1 MTALRPVTD
10 TELDALS
17 YDRFGDF
24 SPLVSKRLHAIYH
37 VAFGRFKRAEIADF
51 LGLTHDTIL
60 EYVILFNEQGIPG
73 LKTVKT
79 GQHNVSDLESFV
91 SVIIPDFELIPPKT
105 SGEACQ
111 RIRELTD
118 ISRSPTQVRA
128 FMKRH
133 GLRYLKAGQ
142 IPAKAD
148 SEKQKEFV
156 EQTLNPLI
164 TRAENEEI
172 HLLFMDSVHP
182 VMGVFLCSLWSAVR
196 IFIKSSAGRKRLNML
211 AAVNAITQEINLFTN
226 EDYIN
231 AEVIVK
237 FLYQIRIYYFDMKP
251 IHIILD
257 NARYQHCDLVRYTA
271 WTLGIKL
278 VFLPPYSPNLNVIE
292 RLWKWMKKKTL
303 YAQYYKDFA
312 SFKSALIDTIQTAK
326 QKHPDELKTLLNLK
340 FQTF

>member
-1 MTALRPVTD
+1 MTALRPF
-10 TELDALS
+10 TEVEMATLK
-17 YDRFGDF
+17 YDRFSDF
-24 SPLVSKRLHAIYH
+24 SPLVLKRLHAIYLIAIGTFTH
-37 VAFGRFKRAEIADF
+37 KTVATI
-51 LGLTHDTIL
+51 LGLTPDTITD
-60 EYVILFNEQGIPG
+60 YIMLFNEQGILG
-73 LKTVKT
+73 LKTIKT
-79 GQHNVSDLESFV
+79 GQHNVSELESFV
-91 SVIIPDFELIPPKT
+91 AIIIPDFELTPPKT

-111 RIRELTD
+111 RIRELTN

-148 SEKQKEFV
+148 SEKQKVFV

-164 TRAENEEI
+164 IKAGNEEI

-196 IFIKSSAGRKRLNML
+196 VFIKSSAGRKRLNML

-231 AEVIVK
+231 AEVIVR
-237 FLYQIRIYYFDMKP
+237 FLYQVRIYYFDMKP
-251 IHIILD
+251 IYIVLD
-257 NARYQHCDLVRYTA
+257 NARYQHCDFVRYTA

-278 VFLPPYSPNLNVIE
+278 VFLPPYSPNLNIIE

-303 YAQYYKDFA
+303 YAQYYQSFA
-312 SFKSALIDTIQTAK
+312 EFKIALIDNIKTAK
-326 QKHPDELKTLLNLK
+326 QKYPDELKTLLNLK

>member
-10 TELDALS
+10 VEMATLN

-24 SPLVSKRLHAIYH
+24 SPLVLKRLHAIYL
-37 VAFGRFKRAEIADF
+37 IAVGTFTHKKIATILD
-51 LGLTHDTIL
+51 LTPDTITD
-60 EYVILFNEQGIPG
+60 YVKLFNEQGILG
-73 LKTVKT
+73 LKTIKT
-79 GQHNVSDLESFV
+79 GQHNVSELESFV
-91 SVIIPDFELIPPKT
+91 AVIIPDFELTPPKT
-105 SGEACQ
+105 SSEACQ
-111 RIRELTD
+111 RIRELTN
-118 ISRSPTQVRA
+118 ISRSPSQVRA

-164 TRAENEEI
+164 IRAENEEI

-182 VMGVFLCSLWSAVR
+182 VMSVFLCSLWSAVR
-196 IFIKSSAGRKRLNML
+196 VFIKSSAGRKRLNML
-211 AAVNAITQEINLFTN
+211 AAVNAITQDINLFTN

-231 AEVIVK
+231 AEVIVR
-237 FLYQIRIYYFDMKP
+237 FLYQVRIYYFDMKP
-251 IHIILD
+251 IYIILD

-278 VFLPPYSPNLNVIE
+278 VFLPPYSPNLNIIE

-303 YAQYYKDFA
+303 YAQYYQNFA
-312 SFKSALIDTIQTAK
+312 TFKTALIDNIQTAK
-326 QKHPDELKTLLNLK
+326 QKHPEELKTLLNLK

>member
-1 MTALRPVTD
+1 MYALRPVTE
-10 TELDALS
+10 TELAALK

-24 SPLVSKRLHAIYH
+24 SHLVLKRLQAIYQIAYNSFTH
-37 VAFGRFKRAEIADF
+37 REIAIF
-51 LGLTHDTIL
+51 LGLTPGTIT

-73 LKTVKT
+73 LKTIKT
-79 GQHNVSDLESFV
+79 GLNNVSELEGFANI
-91 SVIIPDFELIPPKT
+91 IIPDFELVPPKT

-111 RIRELTD
+111 RIKELTD
-118 ISRSPTQVRA
+118 ITRSPTQVRT

-148 SEKQKEFV
+148 SEQQEVFV

-164 TRAENEEI
+164 VRAENEEI

-182 VMGVFLCSLWSAVR
+182 VMGVFLCSLWSIMRV
-196 IFIKSSAGRKRLNML
+196 FIKSSAGRKRLNML
-211 AAVNAITQEINLFTN
+211 AAVNAINQEINLFTN
-226 EDYIN
+226 ETYIN
-231 AEVIVK
+231 AQVIVR
-237 FLYQIRIYYFDMKP
+237 FLYQLRIYYFDMKP
-251 IHIILD
+251 IYIVLD

-292 RLWKWMKKKTL
+292 RLWKWMKKKVL
-303 YAQYYKDFA
+303 YAHYYQDFA
-312 SFKSALIDTIQTAK
+312 AFKNALINTIKSAK
-326 QKHPDELKTLLNLK
+326 QKHPEELKSLLNLK

>member
-1 MTALRPVTD
+1 MTALRPVT
-10 TELDALS
+10 ESEMAALI
-17 YDRFGDF
+17 YDRFSDF
-24 SPLVSKRLHAIYH
+24 SPLVLKRLQAIYL
-37 VAFGRFKRAEIADF
+37 VALGTFTHKTIATI
-51 LGLTHDTIL
+51 LGLTPDTIRD
-60 EYVILFNEQGIPG
+60 YVVLFNEQGLLG
-73 LKTVKT
+73 LKTLKT
-79 GQHNVSDLESFV
+79 GLHNVSDLECFV
-91 SVIIPDFELIPPKT
+91 SIILPDFELKPPKT

-111 RIRELTD
+111 RIRELTT
-118 ISRSPTQVRA
+118 IKRSPTQVRA

-133 GLRYLKAGQ
+133 KLRYLKTGQ

-148 SEKQKEFV
+148 SEKQKEFL

-164 TRAENEEI
+164 VKAENEEI

-182 VMGVFLCSLWSAVR
+182 VMGVFLCSVWSVIR
-196 IFIKSSAGRKRLNML
+196 VFIKSSAGRKRLNML

-231 AEVIVK
+231 AEVIVR
-237 FLYQIRIYYFDMKP
+237 FLYQVRIYYFDMKP
-251 IHIILD
+251 IYIILD

-303 YAQYYKDFA
+303 YAQYYQNFA
-312 SFKSALIDTIQTAK
+312 QFKTALIDTIQTAK
-326 QKHPDELKTLLNLK
+326 QKHPQELKTLLNLK

>member
-1 MTALRPVTD
+1 MTALRPVT
-10 TELDALS
+10 ESEMAALN
-17 YDRFGDF
+17 YDRFSDF
-24 SPLVSKRLHAIYH
+24 SPLVLKRLHAIYL
-37 VAFGRFKRAEIADF
+37 IAIGTF
-51 LGLTHDTIL
+51 THKTIATILGLTPDTITD
-60 EYVILFNEQGIPG
+60 YVVLFNEQGLLG
-73 LKTVKT
+73 LKTIKT
-79 GQHNVSDLESFV
+79 GQHNVSELDCFV
-91 SVIIPDFELIPPKT
+91 SIIIPNFELIPPKT

-111 RIRELTD
+111 RIREMTH
-118 ISRSPTQVRA
+118 ISRSPTQVRT

-156 EQTLNPLI
+156 DQTLNPLI
-164 TRAENEEI
+164 VKAENEEI

-182 VMGVFLCSLWSAVR
+182 VMGVFLCSLWSAIRV
-196 IFIKSSAGRKRLNML
+196 FIKSSAGRKRLNML

-231 AEVIVK
+231 AEVIVR
-237 FLYQIRIYYFDMKP
+237 FLYQVRIYYFDMKP
-251 IHIILD
+251 IYIILD

-303 YAQYYKDFA
+303 YAQYYPKFA
-312 SFKSALIDTIQTAK
+312 EFKTALINSIQTAK
-326 QKHPDELKTLLNLK
+326 QKHPEELKTLLNLK

>member
-1 MTALRPVTD
+1 MTALRPL
-10 TELDALS
+10 TETEMATLN
-17 YDRFGDF
+17 YDRFGAF
-24 SPLVSKRLHAIYH
+24 SPLVLKRLNAIYL
-37 VAFGRFKRAEIADF
+37 IALGEF
-51 LGLTHDTIL
+51 TRKKIATILGLTPATITD
-60 EYVILFNEQGIPG
+60 YVKLFNEQGIAG
-73 LKTVKT
+73 LKTIKT
-79 GQHNVSDLESFV
+79 GHHNESDLEAFV
-91 SVIIPDFELIPPKT
+91 AVILPNFEKTPPQT

-111 RIRELTD
+111 RIRELTT
-118 ISRSPTQVRA
+118 ITRSPTQVRS

-133 GLRYLKAGQ
+133 GLRYLKTGQ

-148 SEKQKEFV
+148 SEKQKEFL

-164 TRAENEEI
+164 IKAQNEEI

-182 VMGVFLCSLWSAVR
+182 VMGVFLCSLWSVLR
-196 IFIKSSAGRKRLNML
+196 VFIKSSAGRKRLNML

-226 EDYIN
+226 ETYIN
-231 AEVIVK
+231 AEVIVR
-237 FLYQIRIYYFDMKP
+237 FLHQVRIYYFDMKP
-251 IHIILD
+251 IYIVLD

-303 YAQYYKDFA
+303 YAQYYQDFGA
-312 SFKSALIDTIQTAK
+312 FKNALIDNIQTAK
-326 QKHPDELKTLLNLK
+326 QKYPDELKTLLNLK

>member
-10 TELDALS
+10 SEMATLN

-24 SPLVSKRLHAIYH
+24 SPLVLKRLHAIYL
-37 VAFGRFKRAEIADF
+37 IAVGTFTHKTISIF
-51 LGLTHDTIL
+51 LNLTPDTITD
-60 EYVILFNEQGIPG
+60 YVMLFNEQGILG
-73 LKTVKT
+73 LKTIKT
-79 GQHNVSDLESFV
+79 GHHNVSELESFV
-91 SVIIPDFELIPPKT
+91 AIIIPDFELTPPKT

-111 RIRELTD
+111 RIRELTN

-128 FMKRH
+128 FMNRH

-148 SEKQKEFV
+148 SEKQKIFV
-156 EQTLNPLI
+156 EETLNPLI
-164 TRAENEEI
+164 IKAENEKI

-196 IFIKSSAGRKRLNML
+196 VFIKSSAGRKRLNML

-231 AEVIVK
+231 AEVIVR

-251 IHIILD
+251 IYIVLD

-303 YAQYYKDFA
+303 YAQYYQSFA
-312 SFKSALIDTIQTAK
+312 EFKIALIDNIKTAK
-326 QKHPDELKTLLNLK
+326 QKHPEELKTLLNLK

>member
-1 MTALRPVTD
+1 MTALRPVTEFEMA
-10 TELDALS
+10 TLK
-17 YDRFGDF
+17 YDRFSDF
-24 SPLVSKRLHAIYH
+24 SPLVLKRLHAIYLIAIGTFTH
-37 VAFGRFKRAEIADF
+37 KTVATI
-51 LGLTHDTIL
+51 LGLTPDTITD
-60 EYVILFNEQGIPG
+60 YVILFNEQGILG
-73 LKTVKT
+73 LKTIKT
-79 GQHNVSDLESFV
+79 GLHNVSELESFV
-91 SVIIPDFELIPPKT
+91 AIIIPDFELTPPKT

-111 RIRELTD
+111 RIRELTN

-128 FMKRH
+128 FMQRH

-148 SEKQKEFV
+148 SEKQKVFV
-156 EQTLNPLI
+156 EQILNPLI
-164 TRAENEEI
+164 IKAENEEI

-196 IFIKSSAGRKRLNML
+196 VFIKSSAGRKRLNML

-231 AEVIVK
+231 AEVIVR
-237 FLYQIRIYYFDMKP
+237 FLYQVRIYYFDMKP
-251 IHIILD
+251 IYIVLD

-303 YAQYYKDFA
+303 YAQYYQSFA
-312 SFKSALIDTIQTAK
+312 EFKTALIDNIQTAK
-326 QKHPDELKTLLNLK
+326 QKHPEELKTLLNLK

>member
-1 MTALRPVTD
+1 MYALRPVTE
-10 TELDALS
+10 TELDALN

-24 SPLVSKRLHAIYH
+24 SPLVLKRLHAIH
-37 VAFGRFKRAEIADF
+37 QIACSHFTHGEIATF
-51 LGLTHDTIL
+51 LGLTPDTITD
-60 EYVILFNEQGIPG
+60 YVILFNAQGVPG
-73 LKTVKT
+73 LKTIKT
-79 GQHNVSDLESFV
+79 GVHNVSDMEAFV
-91 SVIIPDFELIPPKT
+91 NIIIPDFELIPPKT

-111 RIRELTD
+111 RIRELTN
-118 ISRSPTQVRA
+118 IIRSPTQVRT

-164 TRAENEEI
+164 IKAENEEI

-182 VMGVFLCSLWSAVR
+182 VMGVFLCSLWSAIRV
-196 IFIKSSAGRKRLNML
+196 FIKSSAGRKRINML

-231 AEVIVK
+231 AEVIVR
-237 FLYQIRIYYFDMKP
+237 FLYQVRIYYFDMKP
-251 IHIILD
+251 IYIILD

-303 YAQYYKDFA
+303 YGQYYKDFA
-312 SFKSALIDTIQTAK
+312 SFKNALIDTIQTAK
-326 QKHPDELKTLLNLK
+326 QKHPEELKTLLNLK